1 MGKVAFVFPG
11 QASQYPGMG
20 KELAEEYP
28 AAKAVVTEADSV
40 LGFSI
45 SKICFEGTEEVL
57 KLTANTQPAI
67 LTCSVAVFRILADNG
82 LVPDFVVPHS
92 LDEDTAL
99 ASNGAL
105 NVA

>member
-20 KELAEEYP
+20 KELAERYP
-28 AAKAVVTEADSV
+28 SAKAVYDEADAA

-45 SKICFEGTEEVL
+45 SKMCFEGTEEEL

-67 LTCSVAVFRILADNG
+67 LTCSVAVSRVLAEKG
-82 LVPDFVVPHS
+82 ITPDLS
-92 LDEDTAL
+92 QATAW
-99 ASNGAL
+99 ASTRHW
-105 NVA
+105 